1 MASQQYAKNYLGSN
15 LRLLSTA
22 YALSTAEI
30 AGRLGINE
38 QRILR
43 LKQDRGFY
51 KENKLEELLALADL
65 FNTDLETL
73 VRADLVGELKT
84 RVKKK

>member
-51 KENKLEELLALADL
+51 KAHKLEELLALADL